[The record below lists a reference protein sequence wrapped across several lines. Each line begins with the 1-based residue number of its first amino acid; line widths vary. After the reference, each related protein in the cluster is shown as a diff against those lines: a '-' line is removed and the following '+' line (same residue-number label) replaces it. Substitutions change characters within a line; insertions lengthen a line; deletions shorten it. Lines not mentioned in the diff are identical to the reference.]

1 MTAWLT
7 SKNRKRHQRAIN
19 KIMREI
25 NRNIEQDD
33 LWKGRFY
40 VRQTVAQWYIYPDN
54 SGAEL
59 IVWLRFYDKF
69 TGVTKAY
76 VGTSNELRM
85 WNGSRMWLLM
95 NNFIVEDV
103 EA

>member
-7 SKNRKRHQRAIN
+7 SKNRKRHQRAMN

-40 VRQTVAQWYIYPDN
+40 VRQVGAQWYIYPDK

-59 IVWLRFYDKF
+59 IVRLRFYDKV

-85 WNGSRMWLLM
+85 WNGFRMWLLM

-103 EA
+103 GA